1 MSAGAFQALHAEVM
15 QVAQTPEQRRGADD
29 ALQLFTGVA
38 DMRVVL
44 PPVPPLPAAVPLPA
58 PAPAPA
64 GVAGA
69 APAAPVALPLLL
81 GGGPAAPAP
90 RGAAAAA
97 SGFRLRGTS
106 CPAAVS
112 GFRLRGTSCLFTWNN
127 SDFAGMEQAT
137 LWQAFVQFIKSL
149 AFVSQWTATME
160 QSLRSHDQGRVH
172 LHAFLEFRH
181 AIDWT
186 GLDLVRFMNA
196 RPNASPTRAR
206 GDNQRLVMD
215 EGHFYVWAWK
225 LGTVFVETSG
235 YRPWQDYRVIGTWL
249 DHLWSDHK
257 LDHRTYLAYAA
268 QVRVGFI
275 NRSKQVEAIE
285 AKERRDYLRDRRSKV
300 ALRLA
305 ALRKDTKPEVKA
317 RLSAWEHQ
325 YTETLERFKFLVIRG
340 ASRTGKSTLARTLGG
355 KTQTPFIQTVQSAVA
370 PDLRAYDAD
379 FHSYIVFDNVNDM
392 QFVMDYRALFQA
404 NNDIHTL
411 GESKT
416 GVYSYEVWLWRV
428 PIVITVDLSARWNTE
443 DDWIKENCV
452 DLFLSGPCWVS

>member
-1 MSAGAFQALHAEVM
+1 MSADAFQALHTEVL
-15 QVAQTPEQRRGADD
+15 QVAQTPEQRREADD

-38 DMRVVL
+38 DMQAVL

-58 PAPAPA
+58 PAPAAA
-64 GVAGA
+64 GVAAA
-69 APAAPVALPLLL
+69 APAAPVALPRLP
-81 GGGPAAPAP
+81 GGGPAGPAP
-90 RGAAAAA
+90 RAAAAAA

-106 CPAAVS
+106 C
-112 GFRLRGTSCLFTWNN
+112 LFTWN
-127 SDFAGMEQAT
+127 SPDFAGMEQAT
-137 LWQAFVQFIKSL
+137 LWEAFIQFIKSL
-149 AFVSQWTATME
+149 AFVSQWTATLE
-160 QSLRSHDQGRVH
+160 QSLRSHDHGRVH

-186 GLDLVRFMNA
+186 GLDLVKFMNA

-225 LGTVFVETSG
+225 LGTIFVDTSG
-235 YRPWQDYRVIGTWL
+235 YCPWKDYRVIGAWL
-249 DHLWSDHK
+249 DHMWSDHK

-285 AKERRDYLRDRRSKV
+285 AQERRDYLRDRRNQV
-300 ALRLA
+300 ALQLA

-317 RLSAWEHQ
+317 RLIAWENQ

-355 KTQTPFIQTVQSAVA
+355 KAKTPFIQTVQSAVA

-428 PIVITVDLSARWNTE
+428 PIVITVDLSARWDTE

-452 DLFLSGPCWVS
+452 DIFLSGPCWVS